1 MPESNGL
8 KKSIRGLLMAGAM
21 VLLASLVHM
30 LIHYSEE
37 MDPSS
42 KIIVGQ
48 TVVAVMGLLTMGFV
62 FYFTKQSQ
70 SDDEE

>member
-8 KKSIRGLLMAGAM
+8 KKSIRGGLMLGAM

-30 LIHYSEE
+30 MIHFSAD

-42 KIIVGQ
+42 KVIVGQ
-48 TVVAVMGLLTMGFV
+48 TVVAVMGLLTVGFTW
-62 FYFTKQSQ
+62 YFTNQSQ
-70 SDDEE
+70 SDEDG

>member
-8 KKSIRGLLMAGAM
+8 KKSIRGGLMLGAM
-21 VLLASLVHM
+21 ILLGSLVHM
-30 LIHYSEE
+30 MIHYSEG

-48 TVVAVMGLLTMGFV
+48 TVIAVVGLLGVGFTW
-62 FYFTKQSQ
+62 YFTKTSQ
-70 SDDEE
+70 SEEEE